1 MPLSEHDIRQ
11 KDLEVGKLA
20 ALDVDVFRLA
30 RCKADLMGP
39 TVLHE
44 GRICRSEV
52 PTFTCSLDR

>member
-52 PTFTCSLDR
+52 PTFNL